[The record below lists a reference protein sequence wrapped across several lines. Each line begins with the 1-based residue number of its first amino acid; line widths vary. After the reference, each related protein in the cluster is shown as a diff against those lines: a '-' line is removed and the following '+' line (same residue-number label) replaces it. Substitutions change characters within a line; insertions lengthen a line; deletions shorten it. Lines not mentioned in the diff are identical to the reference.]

1 MDSAEQKVEEQEKL
15 ETLQPPT
22 QDGHEI
28 EDDKS
33 GREVGNQ
40 EGEELS
46 LRDEQSG
53 ALQRSE
59 EERPSEVET
68 AGPEDAC
75 KEKSQTGV
83 VHPLVSWT
91 RIGRCATL
99 DDMLSVF
106 PAVTHVVIW
115 VQFLSPGTQCVGREQ
130 KGLFDPTPDTR
141 FHHPLS
147 DPLLQVFV
155 FSLSR

>member
-22 QDGHEI
+22 QDEDEI

-53 ALQRSE
+53 ALQRSK

-91 RIGRCATL
+91 
-99 DDMLSVF
+99 
-106 PAVTHVVIW
+106 
-115 VQFLSPGTQCVGREQ
+115 
-130 KGLFDPTPDTR
+130 
-141 FHHPLS
+141 
-147 DPLLQVFV
+147 
-155 FSLSR
+155 